1 MISQARELLD
11 DKIRV
16 SKISGDYQMTYREEL
31 ECHYSDTFKDA
42 HGCRPRHDTS
52 HMSDADM
59 EAEISG
65 LNTFGWQEAMSRADD
80 SLSWEAIGRMT
91 VGEMVRRIG
100 ELDARPHIPTAGIGW
115 TFERA
120 L

>member
-1 MISQARELLD
+1 MDL
-11 DKIRV
+11 
-16 SKISGDYQMTYREEL
+16 TYREEL

-42 HGCRPRHDTS
+42 HGVRPRHDTS

-65 LNTFGWQEAMSRADD
+65 LNTFAWQEAISRADD

-91 VGEMVRRIG
+91 VGEMAHRIA
-100 ELDARPHIPTAGIGW
+100 EIEARPSIPAQGDGW
-115 TFERA
+115 RLTR
-120 L
+120 